1 MEDKAPFLGMPEGL
15 AKGINYT
22 GKYKHAEL
30 PKSYPNN
37 KAAEKAPSASDVY
50 KGIYRR

>member
-1 MEDKAPFLGMPEGL
+1 MEDKAPFFDMPDQL
-15 AKGINYT
+15 QSKINYT

-30 PKSYPNN
+30 PKSYPCNE
-37 KAAEKAPSASDVY
+37 AAKRVPSASDIY